1 MEPTTNLTKEYH
13 SNAGGIKASGKSTGQ
28 KFTNANT
35 LSSKSHKAFI
45 SFVSC
50 LQSFFY
56 RTAEKLTILK
66 LRDQLNFYLGDS
78 NLTKDK
84 FLRQNLNENT

>member
-35 LSSKSHKAFI
+35 LS
-45 SFVSC
+45 
-50 LQSFFY
+50 
-56 RTAEKLTILK
+56 TEKLTILK